1 MTFAQRWGFFILAA
15 ILLYL
20 ARGIITP
27 FILAAILAYI
37 FSPLVDTIQE
47 RIHVPRALIILGLYV
62 VFIVGLV
69 LAVSLLSGRL
79 SKEINDLGKQGPDIV
94 SNAVQ
99 QFTGGSDI
107 TLLGA
112 TVTAQQLA
120 DGINNSVHDFLQQ
133 PAGALNIARSVAEG
147 LLNAVLMLLVMFYML
162 LDGKRLGAALLRFVP
177 EDNRTRISSIAGN
190 IHRVLGFYLRGQLL
204 LIVLMSLVMFLIL
217 HFLFGLRYALPIA
230 ILSGFLEIIPLIGPA
245 VAASVAAVVA
255 LATPSL
261 GIGGAIW
268 ILVTYLIVRQLE
280 DQVVMPLV
288 VGRAVHLHPIV
299 TTFAVLAGGSIA
311 GLLGTLLAIPAAA
324 AVNVVMNYVY
334 PPLPSDDEVA
344 QPQPTL
350 GRMVNFARQRT
361 TGHNQQAAAIKPHE
375 EEQ

>member
-15 ILLYL
+15 LLLYM

-37 FSPLVDTIQE
+37 FSPLVDSIQG
-47 RIHVPRALIILGLYV
+47 RVHVPRALIILGLY
-62 VFIVGLV
+62 IVLIGGLA
-69 LAVSLLSGRL
+69 LAISLLSGRL

-99 QFTGGSDI
+99 QMTGGNDI
-107 TLLGA
+107 TLLGT

-133 PAGALNIARSVAEG
+133 PSGALNIARSIAEG

-162 LDGKRLGAALLRFVP
+162 LDGKRLGGALLRFVP
-177 EDNRTRISSIAGN
+177 EERRAGISDIAGN
-190 IHRVLGFYLRGQLL
+190 IHRVLGFYLRGQML

-217 HFLFGLRYALPIA
+217 NFVFGLRYALPIA
-230 ILSGFLEIIPLIGPA
+230 ILSGFLEIIPLVGPA
-245 VAASVAAVVA
+245 IAASVAAVVA
-255 LATPSL
+255 LATPAL

-324 AVNVVMNYVY
+324 AANVVMNYAY
-334 PPLPSDDEVA
+334 PPLPSEDGTA

-350 GRMVNFARQRT
+350 GRIVNFARQRT
-361 TGHNQQAAAIKPHE
+361 AGRNQRIAQVKPTKE
-375 EEQ
+375 K